1 VDDEETGVLK
11 EANQVALRSFLQGKN
26 GRGLKAKAG
35 LEVLGNLTDKA
46 LKREPV
52 DIQRDSTPIRW
63 QHETKVD
70 YLRRSNSVDFW
81 YFLISRRATV
91 PGR

>member
-1 VDDEETGVLK
+1 
-11 EANQVALRSFLQGKN
+11 
-26 GRGLKAKAG
+26 
-35 LEVLGNLTDKA
+35 
-46 LKREPV
+46 
-52 DIQRDSTPIRW
+52 
-63 QHETKVD
+63 VD